1 MNFFGLINAYN
12 IAMTESFKILFK
24 KVEILYYIILTQ
36 LIGKVC
42 RDSIF
47 FVRHKTKKST
57 SLNW

>member
-1 MNFFGLINAYN
+1 MNFFSLINAYN
-12 IAMTESFKILFK
+12 IITESFEILFK
-24 KVEILYYIILTQ
+24 KVEILYYVILTQ

-47 FVRHKTKKST
+47 FVSHKTKKST